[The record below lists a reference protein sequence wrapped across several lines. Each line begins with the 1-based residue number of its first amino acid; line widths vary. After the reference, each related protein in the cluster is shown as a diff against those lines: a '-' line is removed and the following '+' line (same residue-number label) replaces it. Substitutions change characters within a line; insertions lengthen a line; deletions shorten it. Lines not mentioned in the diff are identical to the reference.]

1 MVGFRAQGEHLPTAR
16 RGARIYCNSRLAA
29 GPSLFGLPTGMHNFH
44 SQSYMECIVRADDLD
59 RHGIDLVNT
68 NRTQL
73 REDNEIVRA
82 LIAFVEEAM
91 KKALA
96 AHAKWKEEKVDEDL
110 DKRSEE
116 PTSELQ
122 SLMRISYAV
131 FCLKKK

>member
-1 MVGFRAQGEHLPTAR
+1 
-16 RGARIYCNSRLAA
+16 
-29 GPSLFGLPTGMHNFH
+29 MHNFH

-110 DKRSEE
+110 DKSVAAKTAMRSEE
-116 PTSELQ
+116 SRVGKECVRQ
-122 SLMRISYAV
+122 CRSRWSQYH
-131 FCLKKK
+131 

>member
-1 MVGFRAQGEHLPTAR
+1 MMCMVVLCIVFCFKQKTAYEM
-16 RGARIYCNSRLAA
+16 RISDWSSDVCSSDL
-29 GPSLFGLPTGMHNFH
+29 
-44 SQSYMECIVRADDLD
+44 MECIVRADDLD

-96 AHAKWKEEKVDEDL
+96 AHAKWKEEKDRKSFV
-110 DKRSEE
+110 
-116 PTSELQ
+116 
-122 SLMRISYAV
+122 
-131 FCLKKK
+131 

>member
-82 LIAFVEEAM
+82 
-91 KKALA
+91 
-96 AHAKWKEEKVDEDL
+96 
-110 DKRSEE
+110 RSEE
-116 PTSELQ
+116 SRVGKESVSTCRSRWSQ
-122 SLMRISYAV
+122 YN
-131 FCLKKK
+131 

>member
-73 REDNEIVRA
+73 REDNE
-82 LIAFVEEAM
+82 
-91 KKALA
+91 
-96 AHAKWKEEKVDEDL
+96 
-110 DKRSEE
+110 RSEE
-116 PTSELQ
+116 RRVGKEGVRTVRSRWSP
-122 SLMRISYAV
+122 YH
-131 FCLKKK
+131 

>member
-1 MVGFRAQGEHLPTAR
+1 
-16 RGARIYCNSRLAA
+16 
-29 GPSLFGLPTGMHNFH
+29 
-44 SQSYMECIVRADDLD
+44 MECIVRADDLD

-91 KKALA
+91 KRALA

-110 DKRSEE
+110 DKSVAAKPAMRDTKALEARARVSARPLLRTPTVHHGARSTALAELE
-116 PTSELQ
+116 PLAGSITKSG
-122 SLMRISYAV
+122 
-131 FCLKKK
+131 